1 MESIIYKDIKDGMAA
16 RKLSSVHRKTP
27 KIPCKSLIPGATT
40 LRVLA
45 DGSKGCRT
53 RNLLYPQ

>member
-1 MESIIYKDIKDGMAA
+1 MKSITYRDQEERIAV
-16 RKLSSVHRKTP
+16 RPLFSVRRKTATLLR
-27 KIPCKSLIPGATT
+27 KSLIPGATT

-53 RNLLYPQ
+53 L